1 MGWSNF
7 NLSIRPVLAPSCS
20 FLGLSGA
27 ARRLVRPSWPQI
39 EQIDLKIVLA
49 VACAVLALAFP
60 NLWNLVEVIWGAV
73 WTCQG
78 WSQSTAFMRS
88 LIKEFDW
95 RFFYFFLV
103 LTMKFL
109 SFSDSFFIVNKIAE
123 MQFFD
128 HSEPV
133 IIQMADILARLESW
147 RDSPAN
153 EHDKRILSVGK
164 FGENWPAM
172 WSLTFSAFIWWHCN
186 GRNTFIVFYD

>member
-1 MGWSNF
+1 MRWSKF
-7 NLSIRPVLAPSCS
+7 NISNRPVLAPSCS

-27 ARRLVRPSWPQI
+27 ARGLVRPSWPQI

-78 WSQSTAFMRS
+78 WSQSAAFVRS

-95 RFFYFFLV
+95 RFFHFFVV

-109 SFSDSFFIVNKIAE
+109 SFYDSFFIVNKIAKL
-123 MQFFD
+123 QFFD
-128 HSEPV
+128 HSKPE
-133 IIQMADILARLESW
+133 IYWIADFLADLESW
-147 RDSPAN
+147 RDFASN
-153 EHDKRILSVGK
+153 ELDKPIAIVGK
-164 FGENWPAM
+164 FRAKWPTM
-172 WSLTFSAFIWWHCN
+172 Q
-186 GRNTFIVFYD
+186 G